1 MEVPDRN
8 PVKWNGTLLATSN
21 RCCHFSCQPTPSK
34 LTTMNCGGFS
44 PGLSLVGTN
53 PSGCATGS
61 WPAADVAVATL
72 LDAAAEPP
80 AAGDWDGFV
89 DAADAELGAEVG
101 GPAVTKLV
109 TVSPAAC
116 TPLPQAASASNERPT
131 SPRTAFRPRPTCIR
145 YPPNGEPDKPA
156 ATLP

>member
-1 MEVPDRN
+1 
-8 PVKWNGTLLATSN
+8 
-21 RCCHFSCQPTPSK
+21 
-34 LTTMNCGGFS
+34 MNCGGFS

-89 DAADAELGAEVG
+89 DTADAELGAEVG

-131 SPRTAFRPRPTCIR
+131 SPTTAFRPRPTCI
-145 YPPNGEPDKPA
+145 YIPPTANRTNRPRHFLDHFGPSRLYCPA
-156 ATLP
+156 SSVRSS